1 MPTGT
6 VGREAIACNVFN
18 TYSFPNAPIPL
29 GPQQMQWRTL
39 APKTVDYA
47 TWKQQCL
54 ADRLRM
60 DPGESALQT
69 MMGSRSVPNVEKY
82 CDHQMRR

>member
-1 MPTGT
+1 
-6 VGREAIACNVFN
+6 
-18 TYSFPNAPIPL
+18 
-29 GPQQMQWRTL
+29 MQWRTL

-69 MMGSRSVPNVEKY
+69 MMRSRSVPNVEKY